1 MRGDERR
8 QGRREACR
16 CTSVNGGDSWR
27 PACNSDAFRMVW
39 VEGIRLGGPDG
50 EFGRGGTMRRVTGVI
65 GMPFIGARECPC
77 AVGISWEFKRLNRNR
92 SLPVDKSSDLAAP
105 EAVLKGCKGDRP
117 VTVHRS
123 GDMRFFTESVDKYVN
138 SVRANPKEPVF
149 MRVLRVLPKI

>member
-50 EFGRGGTMRRVTGVI
+50 EFGRGGDDASCHRGYRYAVHRCS
-65 GMPFIGARECPC
+65 GASLRSGYLL
-77 AVGISWEFKRLNRNR
+77 GIS
-92 SLPVDKSSDLAAP
+92 
-105 EAVLKGCKGDRP
+105 
-117 VTVHRS
+117 VTEQ
-123 GDMRFFTESVDKYVN
+123 ESF
-138 SVRANPKEPVF
+138 STC
-149 MRVLRVLPKI
+149 

>member
-65 GMPFIGARECPC
+65 GMPFIGARERPC
-77 AVGISWEFKRLNRNR
+77 AAGISLGF
-92 SLPVDKSSDLAAP
+92 P
-105 EAVLKGCKGDRP
+105 
-117 VTVHRS
+117 
-123 GDMRFFTESVDKYVN
+123 
-138 SVRANPKEPVF
+138 
-149 MRVLRVLPKI
+149 